1 MIPLRIAIKNEAIYF
16 QAKMKDIEKNES
28 KAADRIKQSYQ
39 KENARMFY
47 IIFAYSLMDFL
58 IILNLTNN

>member
-1 MIPLRIAIKNEAIYF
+1 
-16 QAKMKDIEKNES
+16 MKDIEKNES